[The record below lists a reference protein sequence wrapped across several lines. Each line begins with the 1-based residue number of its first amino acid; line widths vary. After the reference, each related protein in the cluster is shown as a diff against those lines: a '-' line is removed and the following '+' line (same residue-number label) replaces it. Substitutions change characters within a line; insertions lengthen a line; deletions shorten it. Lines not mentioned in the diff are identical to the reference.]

1 MLGAFVCCTSS
12 GFAKSP
18 CNVRSGRA
26 AYICILKD
34 LAMTNA
40 EKAEFLKRRFI
51 PLLKQ
56 IPSDTTPQWGKM
68 TLQQMIEHFSDSV
81 RIASGKTVHTDF
93 VFPPWQLQKYREFV
107 LSEKP
112 FRENTVNPLLPQVPA
127 PVVNPSAEEAINE
140 LQKEMEFFFA
150 VFEKNNLQVTRSPFY
165 GDLNYEE
172 NIHLLHKHALHH
184 LRQFGVKVS

>member
-1 MLGAFVCCTSS
+1 
-12 GFAKSP
+12 
-18 CNVRSGRA
+18 
-26 AYICILKD
+26 
-34 LAMTNA
+34 MTNA

-56 IPSDTTPQWGKM
+56 LPSETSPQWGKM

-81 RIASGKTVHTDF
+81 RIASGKTVHTD
-93 VFPPWQLQKYREFV
+93 VIFPPEQLQKVRDFV

-112 FRENTVNPLLPQVPA
+112 FRENTVNPLMPEVPA

-140 LQKEMEFFFA
+140 LQKEITFFFS

-172 NIHLLHKHALHH
+172 NVHLLYKHALHH
-184 LRQFGVKVS
+184 LKQFGVEVTQP